1 MVARSRDDSSPS
13 VDQPVPAQADY
24 VDAGL
29 VIAVDGPS
37 GSGKSSAARG
47 VATALGLRYL
57 DTGAMYRAV
66 TWWMLEHQVD
76 LADTDSVIKQAL
88 GLQVELSTD
97 PAAERVRVAGFEVT
111 TQIRERTVSNA
122 VSRVA
127 SIPQVRGYLIA
138 MQQQIIADAVATS
151 AGIVTEGRD
160 IGTVVA
166 PDARVKV
173 FLTASEQARAERRTA
188 ELAGQHPDQVPA
200 AAGPPDAELTKQ
212 EQATRDR
219 LDAPQ
224 TQQAADAVEIDATEL
239 GLAEVIARIVSLA
252 RSKRATP

>member
-1 MVARSRDDSSPS
+1 MVARSRDDAGLSAG
-13 VDQPVPAQADY
+13 PADT
-24 VDAGL
+24 GL

-66 TWWMLEHQVD
+66 TWWMLEHDVD
-76 LADTDSVIKQAL
+76 LTDSDSVAEQV
-88 GLQVELSTD
+88 LQLPVELSTD
-97 PAAERVRVAGFEVT
+97 PAAEHVRVAGLEVT
-111 TQIRERTVSNA
+111 AQIRERKVSNA
-122 VSRVA
+122 VSAVA
-127 SIPQVRGYLIA
+127 AVPQVRSYLIA
-138 MQQQIIADAVATS
+138 MQRQIIAAAVTDS
-151 AGIVTEGRD
+151 GGIVAEGRD

-166 PDARVKV
+166 PDASVKV

-188 ELAGQHPDQVPA
+188 ELISQRPTTPTTA
-200 AAGPPDAELTKQ
+200 PDAALTKQ

-224 TQQAADAVEIDATEL
+224 TQQATDAVEIDATEL
-239 GLAEVIARIVSLA
+239 GLAQVIARIVSLA
-252 RSKRATP
+252 RSKRAS